1 MKVGTGGPVLR
12 AYQLTKTWGRQTGVA
27 DLDLE
32 VGRGEVM
39 ALLGANGAGKTTTLR
54 MLVGLVRPTRGR
66 ALLFGM
72 DPVTRAAAVHRRT
85 GYLPGDVALWNHM
98 RADDLLSFLG
108 RLRGGVRAADY
119 RELAERLGLDLRR
132 RVGELSRGNRQ
143 KIALVQALMHR
154 PELLVLDEPTSGLD
168 PMVQS
173 EFGALIRERTQQG
186 AGVLVSS
193 HDLDEVQRLAD
204 RAAVLREGRLLLV
217 DDVVALRSRV
227 ARRVQLRFDR
237 PVPSGAVGP
246 EMVDVRVDGTRLTC
260 RVPGSAVPLLRQCLP
275 LGLVDVVVE
284 AADLEDAF
292 LHLMRDAGRDR
303 VPRPVNDGVP
313 CG

>member
-1 MKVGTGGPVLR
+1 MTAAQPVLR
-12 AYQLTKTWGRQTGVA
+12 TNRLTKTWGRQIGVV
-27 DLDLE
+27 DLDLD
-32 VGRGEVM
+32 VRRGQVM

-54 MLVGLVRPTRGR
+54 MLVGLIRPTSGR
-66 ALLFGM
+66 AWLFGM
-72 DPVTRAAAVHRRT
+72 DPAVRSSAVHRRT

-98 RADDLLSFLG
+98 RADDLLRFLG
-108 RLRGGVRAADY
+108 RLRGGVRAGDY
-119 RELAERLGLDLRR
+119 HELAERFGLDVRR

-143 KIALVQALMHR
+143 KVALVQALMHR

-173 EFGALIRERTQQG
+173 EFAAVIRERTRQG
-186 AGVLVSS
+186 VSVLVSS

-204 RAAVLREGRLLLV
+204 RAAVLREGRLLLI
-217 DDVVALRSRV
+217 DDVSALRRRV

-237 PVPSGAVGP
+237 PVPSGVVRP
-246 EMVDVRVDGTRLTC
+246 ELADVRVDGDQLTC

-284 AADLEDAF
+284 PADLEDAF
-292 LHLMRDAGRDR
+292 LHLMRDAGRG
-303 VPRPVNDGVP
+303 VAPRPARSGAS
-313 CG
+313 CA